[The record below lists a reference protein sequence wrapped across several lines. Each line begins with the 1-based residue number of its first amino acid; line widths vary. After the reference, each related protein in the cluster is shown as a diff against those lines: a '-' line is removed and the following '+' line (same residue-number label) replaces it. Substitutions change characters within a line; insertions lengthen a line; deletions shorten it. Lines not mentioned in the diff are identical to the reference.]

1 MRTSSEIETI
11 SKRATKAAGF
21 PWGIA
26 EEVGKNIKNLELL
39 GVSGVENLNRYLELV
54 KGVETYGPKE
64 ISSENKIEP
73 NSFCPFYT
81 GSALLDSAN
90 KVEEIKNLTLY
101 SIDFPILLIP
111 FINRLSD
118 RIGKKI
124 KLQIDERS
132 FLLNLNKFISSDSD
146 LKGLIIEN
154 AKIVKIEV
162 QENIDSFQNKVWDQL
177 YELSSKTFVEETD
190 RLKENAAGAGLA
202 DND

>member
-26 EEVGKNIKNLELL
+26 EEVGKNIKVLELL
-39 GVSGVENLNRYLELV
+39 SISGIENLNLYLKLV
-54 KGVETYGPKE
+54 KGKETFGPKE
-64 ISSENKIEP
+64 ISAENNIEP

-90 KVEEIKNLTLY
+90 KVEEIKNITLH
-101 SIDFPILLIP
+101 SINFPILLIP

-124 KLQIDERS
+124 KLQIDDHS
-132 FLLNLNKFISSDSD
+132 FMLNLNKFIATDTN
-146 LKGLIIEN
+146 LLGLIIEN
-154 AKIVKIEV
+154 AKTVKIEI
-162 QENIDSFQNKVWDQL
+162 QENEDSFKSKIWDQL
-177 YELSSKTFVEETD
+177 YELSTETFVEETD

>member
-26 EEVGKNIKNLELL
+26 EEVGKNIKSLELL
-39 GVSGVENLNRYLELV
+39 SISGIENLSLYLEQV
-54 KGVETYGPKE
+54 KGKETFGPKE
-64 ISSENKIEP
+64 ISIENNIKP

-81 GSALLDSAN
+81 GSALLDSAS
-90 KVEEIKNLTLY
+90 KVEEIKNLTLH
-101 SIDFPILLIP
+101 SINFPILLIP

-124 KLQIDERS
+124 KLQIDDHN
-132 FLLNLNKFISSDSD
+132 FLLNLNKFIATDTN
-146 LKGLIIEN
+146 LIGLIIEN
-154 AKIVKIEV
+154 AKIIKIEI
-162 QENIDSFQNKVWDQL
+162 QENEDSFKDKVWDQL
-177 YELSSKTFVEETD
+177 YELSTETFVEETD

>member
-1 MRTSSEIETI
+1 MRTSSEIETT

-39 GVSGVENLNRYLELV
+39 SISGVENLSLYLELA
-54 KGVETYGPKE
+54 KGIEIFGPKE
-64 ISSENKIEP
+64 ISAENSIAP

-90 KVEEIKNLTLY
+90 KVEKIKSLTLH
-101 SIDFPILLIP
+101 SINFPILLIP

-124 KLQIDERS
+124 KLQIDEHT
-132 FLLNLNKFISSDSD
+132 FLLNLNKFISTNSN

-154 AKIVKIEV
+154 AKIVKIEI
-162 QENIDSFQNKVWDQL
+162 QENEDSFQSKVWDQL
-177 YELSSKTFVEETD
+177 YELST
-190 RLKENAAGAGLA
+190 
-202 DND
+202 

>member
-26 EEVGKNIKNLELL
+26 EEVGKNIKVLELL
-39 GVSGVENLNRYLELV
+39 SISGIENLSLYLKLV
-54 KGVETYGPKE
+54 KGKETFGPKE
-64 ISSENKIEP
+64 ISAENNIEP

-90 KVEEIKNLTLY
+90 KVEEIKNITLH
-101 SIDFPILLIP
+101 SINFPILLIP

-118 RIGKKI
+118 RLGKKI
-124 KLQIDERS
+124 KLQIDDHS
-132 FLLNLNKFISSDSD
+132 FMLNLNKFIATDTN
-146 LKGLIIEN
+146 LMGLIIEN
-154 AKIVKIEV
+154 AKTVKIEI
-162 QENIDSFQNKVWDQL
+162 QENEDSFKSKIWDQL
-177 YELSSKTFVEETD
+177 YELSTETFVEETD

>member
-39 GVSGVENLNRYLELV
+39 GISGIENLNLYLEMV
-54 KGVETYGPKE
+54 KGVETYSLKE
-64 ISSENKIEP
+64 ISAENKIEP
-73 NSFCPFYT
+73 DFFCPFYT
-81 GSALLDSAN
+81 GTALLDSAS
-90 KVEEIKNLTLY
+90 KVEEIKNLTFY
-101 SIDFPILLIP
+101 SINFPILLIP

-118 RIGKKI
+118 KIGKKI
-124 KLQIDERS
+124 KFQIDDHN
-132 FLLNLNKFISSDSD
+132 FLLNLNKFISTDSY
-146 LKGLIIEN
+146 LEGLIIKS
-154 AKIVKIEV
+154 AKIVKIEI
-162 QENIDSFQNKVWDQL
+162 QENIDSFQDKVWDQL
-177 YELSSKTFVEETD
+177 YNLSSETFVEETD

>member
-26 EEVGKNIKNLELL
+26 EEVGKNIKSLELL
-39 GVSGVENLNRYLELV
+39 SISGIENLSLYLEQV
-54 KGVETYGPKE
+54 KGKETFGPKE
-64 ISSENKIEP
+64 ISIENNIKP

-81 GSALLDSAN
+81 GSAILDSAS
-90 KVEEIKNLTLY
+90 KVEEIKNLTLH
-101 SIDFPILLIP
+101 SINFPILLIP

-124 KLQIDERS
+124 KLQIDDHS
-132 FLLNLNKFISSDSD
+132 FMLNLNKFIATDTN
-146 LKGLIIEN
+146 LMGLIIEN
-154 AKIVKIEV
+154 AKTVKIEI
-162 QENIDSFQNKVWDQL
+162 QENEDSFKSKIWDQL
-177 YELSSKTFVEETD
+177 YELSTETFVEETD

>member
-26 EEVGKNIKNLELL
+26 EEVGKNIKSLELL
-39 GVSGVENLNRYLELV
+39 SISGIENLNLYLELA
-54 KGVETYGPKE
+54 KGIEIFGPKE
-64 ISSENKIEP
+64 IGAENNIAP

-90 KVEEIKNLTLY
+90 KVEKIKSLTLH
-101 SIDFPILLIP
+101 SINFPILLIP

-124 KLQIDERS
+124 KLQIDEHT
-132 FLLNLNKFISSDSD
+132 FLLNLNKFISTNSN

-154 AKIVKIEV
+154 AKIVKI
-162 QENIDSFQNKVWDQL
+162 
-177 YELSSKTFVEETD
+177 
-190 RLKENAAGAGLA
+190 
-202 DND
+202 